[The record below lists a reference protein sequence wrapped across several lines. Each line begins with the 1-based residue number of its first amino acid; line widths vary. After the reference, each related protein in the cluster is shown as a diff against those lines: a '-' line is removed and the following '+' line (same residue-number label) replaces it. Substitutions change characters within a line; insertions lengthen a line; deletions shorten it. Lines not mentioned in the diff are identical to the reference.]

1 MTNTSNNPLIDKYNE
16 IYKPKKEEPKS
27 YDRQHFQIAKL
38 EALLKDLKS
47 GRAVMTDCKTRPNH
61 NHLNVNPF
69 DYFSSPSPSDFMPL
83 PVDRGDLIHI
93 EIFRKYV

>member
-38 EALLKDLKS
+38 EALLEDLKS
-47 GRAVMTDCKTRPNH
+47 GRAVVTELKS
-61 NHLNVNPF
+61 NPDYNYLASPFF
-69 DYFSSPSPSDFMPL
+69 DSFYSPSSSDSMPL

-93 EIFRKYV
+93 KIFRKYV